1 MYFHQLKDDKFSPSS
16 VEATTDMRTASFLS
30 VVANGCAKPFKWS
43 SGVLRGTLPQSVVV
57 RRLSGCCGQVA
68 FKPLSLAAG
77 LLFAPALVAAN
88 EIGGNHAWQYRS
100 VADRALALQQL
111 DMMMRRN
118 AGGYNNFYNSTHNTY
133 VAGDQVNC
141 SLAATAAG
149 NTGTTSASGSASSP
163 TIGNTPSI
171 LAQATGSSLASQGW
185 PSGGAIAPLNA
196 TQSNTTSPQSAA
208 VSGTTS
214 RLDVASLQSTG
225 GVMTQALNSAQ
236 TNTNSP
242 QTAAV
247 SGSSVCAGR

>member
-1 MYFHQLKDDKFSPSS
+1 MRMLKSLSPAGVGGRMVHARACDRS
-16 VEATTDMRTASFLS
+16 D
-30 VVANGCAKPFKWS
+30 VVRPKWS
-43 SGVLRGTLPQSVVV
+43 AGVALRLTGAIAVM
-57 RRLSGCCGQVA
+57 
-68 FKPLSLAAG
+68 LAA
-77 LLFAPALVAAN
+77 PAGAN
-88 EIGGNHAWQYRS
+88 EIGGNFAWQFRGVGERTLS
-100 VADRALALQQL
+100 LQQL

-141 SLAATAAG
+141 SVSATAAG
-149 NTGTTSASGSASSP
+149 NTGTSSASGSSSSP

-185 PSGGAIAPLNA
+185 PSGSAVAPLNA
-196 TQSNTTSPQSAA
+196 TQGNTSSPQSAS

-214 RLDVASLQSTG
+214 SLGVSNLQSSG
-225 GVMTQALNSAQ
+225 GVLTQALNSNQ

-247 SGSSVCAGR
+247 SGSTACAGR